1 MLAIAQQ
8 KPDKYKH
15 CEQHFN
21 NILKRETYMPKAL
34 CIGELLIDFV
44 STTPDVTLAEAP
56 GFVKAPG
63 GAPANVAVG
72 LAKLGIDAGFIGK
85 IGTDPFGVFLTE
97 TLQQNNVDT
106 TYLIAGETSRTTLA
120 FVATRSDG
128 MKDITFYRHPGA
140 DIQLSPDEIHT
151 DYIRSAELFHYGSV
165 SLSHSPTREATLK
178 AINCAKDAGAFISY
192 DPNLRLML
200 WDNPDEAKHWIW
212 EVMPFADVVKI
223 SDEEWEFIT
232 GDVDLKQGIERILS
246 LDVKLLVVTLGER
259 GCYYTNGVTHGSID
273 GIDVKVIDTL
283 GAGDAFVA
291 AMLSKLMHH
300 HDLSDMK
307 KDQLNDIMRYANA
320 AGALATQKVGV
331 IPSLPTHA
339 EIEHF
344 LSAVS
349 PTAAEVS

>member
-1 MLAIAQQ
+1 
-8 KPDKYKH
+8 
-15 CEQHFN
+15 
-21 NILKRETYMPKAL
+21 MPKAL

-72 LAKLGIDAGFIGK
+72 LAKLGVNAGFIGK
-85 IGTDPFGVFLTE
+85 VGADPFGDFLTE

-140 DIQLSPDEIHT
+140 DIQLSPNEIDV
-151 DYIRSAELFHYGSV
+151 DYIHSAELFHYGSV

-178 AINCAKDAGAFISY
+178 AIQCAKSTGAFISY

-200 WDNPDEAKHWIW
+200 WDNADDAKHWIW
-212 EVMPFADVVKI
+212 EVMSYADVVKI
-223 SDEEWEFIT
+223 SEEEWEFVT
-232 GDVDLKQGIERILS
+232 GDIELKQGVERILG
-246 LDVKLLVVTLGER
+246 LGVKLLVVTLGER
-259 GCYYTNGVTHGSID
+259 GCYYTNGNVEGSVD
-273 GIDVKVIDTL
+273 GFAVEVVDTL

-291 AMLSKLMHH
+291 AMLTQLMTHADIESLEKDKL
-300 HDLSDMK
+300 DA
-307 KDQLNDIMRYANA
+307 IMRYANA

-331 IPSLPTHA
+331 IPALPTHS
-339 EIEHF
+339 EIEQF
-344 LSAVS
+344 LL
-349 PTAAEVS
+349 

>member
-1 MLAIAQQ
+1 
-8 KPDKYKH
+8 
-15 CEQHFN
+15 
-21 NILKRETYMPKAL
+21 MPKAL

-44 STTPDVTLAEAP
+44 STTPDVTLAEAS

-85 IGTDPFGVFLTE
+85 VGADPFGDFLAE
-97 TLQQNNVDT
+97 TLQQHNVDT
-106 TYLIAGETSRTTLA
+106 SYLIAGEQSRTTLA

-140 DIQLSPDEIHT
+140 DIQLSPDEIDG
-151 DYIRSAELFHYGSV
+151 DYIKSAEVFHYGSV

-178 AINCAKDAGAFISY
+178 AIQTAKNAGAFISY

-212 EVMPFADVVKI
+212 EVMHFADVVKI

-232 GDVDLKQGIERILS
+232 GDVELKNGIERILG
-246 LDVKLLVVTLGER
+246 LGVKLLVITLGER
-259 GCYYTNGVTHGSID
+259 GCYYTNGVAEGSID
-273 GIDVKVIDTL
+273 GIDVNVVDTL

-291 AMLSKLMHH
+291 AMLSKLMQHENV
-300 HDLSDMK
+300 SDIK
-307 KDQLNDIMRYANA
+307 NDQLNEIMQYANT
-320 AGALATQKVGV
+320 AGALATKKVGV

-339 EIEHF
+339 EIKQF
-344 LSAVS
+344 LSK
-349 PTAAEVS
+349 

>member
-1 MLAIAQQ
+1 
-8 KPDKYKH
+8 
-15 CEQHFN
+15 
-21 NILKRETYMPKAL
+21 MPKAL

-44 STTPDVTLAEAP
+44 STTPDATLAEAP

-72 LAKLGIDAGFIGK
+72 LAKLGVNSGFIGK
-85 IGTDPFGVFLTE
+85 VGADPFGDFLTK

-140 DIQLSPDEIHT
+140 DIQLSPDEIDA
-151 DYIRSAELFHYGSV
+151 DYIQPAELFHYGSV

-178 AINCAKDAGAFISY
+178 AIQCAKAAGAFISY

-200 WDNPDEAKHWIW
+200 WDNADDAKHWIW
-212 EVMPFADVVKI
+212 EVMPYADVVKI
-223 SDEEWEFIT
+223 SEEEWEFVT
-232 GDVDLKQGIERILS
+232 GDVELAAGIERILG

-259 GCYYTNGVTHGSID
+259 GCYYTNGTVEGSVD
-273 GIDVKVIDTL
+273 GFAVEVVDTL

-291 AMLSKLMHH
+291 AMLTQLIQYS
-300 HDLSDMK
+300 DLTTLG
-307 KDQLNDIMRYANA
+307 KDELDAIMLYANA
-320 AGALATQKVGV
+320 AGALATQEVGV
-331 IPSLPTHA
+331 IPALPTHSN
-339 EIEHF
+339 IQQF
-344 LSAVS
+344 LL
-349 PTAAEVS
+349 T

>member
-1 MLAIAQQ
+1 
-8 KPDKYKH
+8 
-15 CEQHFN
+15 
-21 NILKRETYMPKAL
+21 MPKAL

-85 IGTDPFGVFLTE
+85 VGADPFGDFLTE
-97 TLQQNNVDT
+97 TLQQNHVDT
-106 TYLIAGETSRTTLA
+106 TYLIAGEKSRTTLA

-140 DIQLSPDEIHT
+140 DIQLSPDEIDT
-151 DYIRSAELFHYGSV
+151 DYIKSADLFHYGSV

-178 AINCAKDAGAFISY
+178 AIQTAKDTGSFLSY

-200 WDNPDEAKHWIW
+200 WDNAEDAKHWIW
-212 EVMPFADVVKI
+212 DVMPYADVVKI
-223 SDEEWEFIT
+223 SEEEWEFIT
-232 GDVDLKQGIERILS
+232 GDTELAAGIERILR
-246 LDVKLLVVTLGER
+246 LGVKLLVVTLGER
-259 GCYYTNGVTHGSID
+259 GCYYTNGNVD
-273 GIDVKVIDTL
+273 GYVDGYAVEVVDTL

-291 AMLSKLMHH
+291 AMLSQLMKHTELSKLIN
-300 HDLSDMK
+300 DELD
-307 KDQLNDIMRYANA
+307 DIMRYANA

-331 IPSLPTHA
+331 IPALPTHA
-339 EIEHF
+339 DIVQF
-344 LSAVS
+344 L
-349 PTAAEVS
+349 